1 MSVSVNVISLVY
13 FMNYPQRI
21 LEEDE
26 EIEQEKIKQTLDMQF
41 HKQRQPFQ
49 SMEEQTSTA
58 GAGTLSSQAI
68 LKARVPEEYAHG
80 RPLSSDFA
88 AQFNRQSGADIGP
101 SPIALGD
108 NYPPSHPPKPR
119 STPPTMSPSDPEM
132 RPLPQH
138 ASGPSMR
145 LPRSQQIPRAQ
156 DHSHLSARGSPPRAH
171 TDPQTQHA
179 RPLASQYDDSRIPH
193 QRPVPNQ
200 RSTEVGL
207 EQPGLHPRGRQGD
220 QTHPPRSLVG
230 HQHPRDQRY
239 PPTLSPTVDPNDPQL
254 QQSPEVSESPVGGNL
269 LDESIDSIIH
279 AQAES
284 VVTEVGDESSHRTT
298 LKHVPYDPN
307 LTCPMCNKRF
317 RYGEIQKYRLHVNK
331 QCTGSK
337 METVI

>member
-1 MSVSVNVISLVY
+1 MQFHLVY
-13 FMNYPQRI
+13 FVNYPQRI

-80 RPLSSDFA
+80 RPPSSDFA

-156 DHSHLSARGSPPRAH
+156 DHSHLSATTGSPPRAY
-171 TDPQTQHA
+171 TDPLTQHA
-179 RPLASQYDDSRIPH
+179 HLLASQYGDSRVPH
-193 QRPVPNQ
+193 QHPVPNQ
-200 RSTEVGL
+200 HSTKVGL
-207 EQPGLHPRGRQGD
+207 QQLGLHPRHRQED
-220 QTHPPRSLVG
+220 QTHPPHVE
-230 HQHPRDQRY
+230 HQHPQDHPQDQRY
-239 PPTLSPTVDPNDPQL
+239 PPALSPTIDPNDPQL
-254 QQSPEVSESPVGGNL
+254 QQSPEVGESPVGGNL
-269 LDESIDSIIH
+269 LDESIDSAIH

-284 VVTEVGDESSHRTT
+284 VETEVGDESSHRKT
-298 LKHVPYDPN
+298 LRHVPYDPN
-307 LTCPMCNKRF
+307 LTCPMCSKRF